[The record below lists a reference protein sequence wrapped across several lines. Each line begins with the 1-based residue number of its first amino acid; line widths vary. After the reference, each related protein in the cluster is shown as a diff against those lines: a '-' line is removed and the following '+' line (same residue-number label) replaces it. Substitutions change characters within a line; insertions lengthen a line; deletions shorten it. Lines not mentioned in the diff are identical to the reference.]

1 MHHLSHSET
10 AQQDFGNQTGFPD
23 TPDLDT
29 GFAQTLITSR
39 QNISPKRL
47 VEPGPH
53 AGQIAQLFSA
63 AAAAPDHGLLTPWR
77 FVMVPAH
84 RRADLAE
91 VFALAL
97 IDRDPGATLEQI
109 EAAREKAHRAPFL
122 MLAVARLGPCEPDIP
137 VLERMVAV
145 GAAIQNLLLSAHS
158 QGFGSS
164 LTSGQAMQSPR
175 MQALFELQPGEEAV
189 CFVNV
194 GTVSR
199 RKMPRLRPD
208 ATRFVSSL

>member
-1 MHHLSHSET
+1 MHALSYSDAARPAAGRPAGGGE
-10 AQQDFGNQTGFPD
+10 APAPD
-23 TPDLDT
+23 G
-29 GFAQTLITSR
+29 GFAHALITSR

-47 VEPGPH
+47 LEPGPH
-53 AGQIAQLFSA
+53 PAQLARLFSA

-97 IDRDPGATLEQI
+97 MDRDPGATLEQL
-109 EAAREKAHRAPFL
+109 EAAREKAHRAPCL
-122 MLAVARLGPCEPDIP
+122 MLAVARLGPCQPDIP

-164 LTSGQAMQSPR
+164 LTSGQAMQSRR
-175 MQALFELQPGEEAV
+175 MQALFELQPGEAAV

-194 GTVSR
+194 GSVSR

-208 ATRFVSSL
+208 AARFVSSL

>member
-1 MHHLSHSET
+1 MHTLSYSET
-10 AQQDFGNQTGFPD
+10 TNQLVGNQAGLLEAPA
-23 TPDLDT
+23 PAAE
-29 GFAQTLITSR
+29 FAHTLITSR

-47 VEPGPH
+47 VEPGPNLV
-53 AGQIAQLFSA
+53 QQAQLFSA
-63 AAAAPDHGLLTPWR
+63 AAAAPDHGLLIPWR

-84 RRADLAE
+84 RRADLGE

-109 EAAREKAHRAPFL
+109 EAAREKAQRAPFL
-122 MLAVARLGPCEPDIP
+122 ILAVARLGLCVPDTPI
-137 VLERMVAV
+137 LERMVAV

-158 QGFGSS
+158 LGFGSS

-175 MQALFELQPGEEAV
+175 MRTLFELQPGERAV

-194 GTVSR
+194 GTVSL
-199 RKMPRLRPD
+199 RKILRLRPE
-208 ATRFVSSL
+208 AACFVSSL